1 MNMKPC
7 PPGSDGLQQTAYGRD
22 ACPSPTKWNHGAP
35 SSGGLLFFSS
45 QWGLLTNC
53 LMQINLARWL
63 AEQFGKTLVMPMCI
77 SSENPEHTCTVR
89 KNVPNQRLR
98 YVHVNMSAIWTARSL
113 GGCAVPREAVELHS
127 VAHRHARE
135 STRLTCIGLRP
146 DECASEIA
154 RDAQFNGTVLARN
167 VQSYPLHL
175 ALRWLQRQPVS
186 AAPHEVSWA
195 RARADAEHSSCQQAH
210 DPCSRCVRTLSA
222 QDQYRSRG
230 GSYVSAPNGQAVG
243 FLTEKCL
250 ANSTCPRRCAEALV
264 APLDNVL
271 QMEGDVFVTGWTLF
285 QISMQMPNIFRICE
299 PPQLQP
305 WARREMLQV
314 VEAMKM
320 ADGRHRP
327 FVCVHWRG
335 GDFLANSNPQKQ
347 ARNNHLYN
355 GSVMAAITAS
365 VARAVGVAD
374 ALVLTN
380 ARVERQLE
388 MRRAARAAGLRL
400 TMRAC
405 TDVPPDVEKHACAER
420 SSALVLTAS
429 STFSEHIQS
438 MAPSGTPYVYVG
450 KCEGLF
456 MSVRGCLSR
465 SIHQRDKVQCRVGRA
480 GEQRCSKMWFRP
492 PAL

>member
-1 MNMKPC
+1 
-7 PPGSDGLQQTAYGRD
+7 
-22 ACPSPTKWNHGAP
+22 
-35 SSGGLLFFSS
+35 
-45 QWGLLTNC
+45 
-53 LMQINLARWL
+53 
-63 AEQFGKTLVMPMCI
+63 
-77 SSENPEHTCTVR
+77 
-89 KNVPNQRLR
+89 
-98 YVHVNMSAIWTARSL
+98 
-113 GGCAVPREAVELHS
+113 
-127 VAHRHARE
+127 
-135 STRLTCIGLRP
+135 
-146 DECASEIA
+146 
-154 RDAQFNGTVLARN
+154 
-167 VQSYPLHL
+167 
-175 ALRWLQRQPVS
+175 
-186 AAPHEVSWA
+186 
-195 RARADAEHSSCQQAH
+195 
-210 DPCSRCVRTLSA
+210 
-222 QDQYRSRG
+222 
-230 GSYVSAPNGQAVG
+230 
-243 FLTEKCL
+243 
-250 ANSTCPRRCAEALV
+250 
-264 APLDNVL
+264 
-271 QMEGDVFVTGWTLF
+271 MEGDVFVTGWTLF